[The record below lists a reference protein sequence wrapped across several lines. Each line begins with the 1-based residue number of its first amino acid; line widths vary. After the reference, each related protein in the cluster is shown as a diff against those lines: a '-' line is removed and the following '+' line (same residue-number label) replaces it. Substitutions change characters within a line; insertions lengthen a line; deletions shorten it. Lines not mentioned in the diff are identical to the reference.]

1 MKPGRIVGGKY
12 DKKYGRQL
20 MKGLRN
26 DGMSVEEVC
35 QLWNINRTTYYRWIE
50 IHEEFKE
57 AHEYGER
64 DVMAYWHR
72 LTRAAASG
80 QIKANA
86 GVICFAMKNIAGIEW
101 KDKLEVTND
110 GLEQIQRININV
122 LPAPEQKPLLIEHE
136 DVDSES

>member
-1 MKPGRIVGGKY
+1 
-12 DKKYGRQL
+12 
-20 MKGLRN
+20 MKGLRE

-35 QLWNINRTTYYRWIE
+35 QLWQINRNTYYRWIE

-64 DVMAYWHR
+64 DVMAFWHR

-122 LPAPEQKPLLIEHE
+122 LPSPEKPRLIEHE
-136 DVDSES
+136 DIDSGS

>member
-1 MKPGRIVGGKY
+1 MRPGRVSGDKY
-12 DKKYGRQL
+12 NTKYARQL

-26 DGMSVEEVC
+26 DGMSIEEVC
-35 QLWNINRTTYYRWIE
+35 QLWSICRTTYNRWVDV
-50 IHEEFKE
+50 HPEFKD

-101 KDKLEVTND
+101 KDKVEVTND
-110 GLEQIQRININV
+110 GVEQIQRININV
-122 LPAPEQKPLLIEHE
+122 LPAPEKPLLIEHE
-136 DVDSES
+136 DIEDVT